1 MTNDTSRRKTNKAP
15 TSRSTINGSA
25 TASNNGDIS
34 DDSRISLGNNSFGF
48 NFDSEECNP
57 SPVNSDAGT
66 KSDEDNGTAA
76 KDQQQ
81 KDQLALA
88 IQNAPAVGSPRD
100 SVGGGVSTSITH
112 HTAAAANVSQLQ
124 SIAAKCGINASN
136 LSIPSQG
143 IQELNMNSSKSLTSP
158 VRVSTNQLGA
168 DRLFQN
174 VFFSFYILA
183 DFLLSFSKPLQ
194 HRTKM

>member
-1 MTNDTSRRKTNKAP
+1 MTNDTSRRATTKAP

-25 TASNNGDIS
+25 EASNNGDYS
-34 DDSRISLGNNSFGF
+34 DDSRMSLGNNSFGF

-81 KDQLALA
+81 KNQLALA
-88 IQNAPAVGSPRD
+88 IQNAPTVGSPRD
-100 SVGGGVSTSITH
+100 SVGGGVSNNSITH
-112 HTAAAANVSQLQ
+112 HTAAADVVSQLQ
-124 SIAAKCGINASN
+124 SIAAKCGINNSN
-136 LSIPSQG
+136 LSIPMQG
-143 IQELNMNSSKSLTSP
+143 IQELNMNSGKSLTSP

-174 VFFSFYILA
+174 VFSFYI
-183 DFLLSFSKPLQ
+183 FG
-194 HRTKM
+194 